1 MCVANRQ
8 GFRPAQAQ
16 LCCNHGRA
24 PGGTEAEPRFSWP
37 VPAFG
42 RQHWRAPR
50 HLAHRGHTGPLQPP
64 SLGQTPRQRLGAA
77 TLQGTRHG
85 SHGLLRH
92 ASQRQHRHHHHAE
105 GGSDWLCTA
114 SLCARTTTKR
124 KGFQMKRNDAKS
136 RVWNGTAMAHGTSR
150 GLHSTRRLG
159 VSISSFSVH
168 RSCPMVGE
176 PWQFIWSLVC

>member
-1 MCVANRQ
+1 M
-8 GFRPAQAQ
+8 G
-16 LCCNHGRA
+16 GRRA
-24 PGGTEAEPRFSWP
+24 GRRRN
-37 VPAFG
+37 PAFHG
-42 RQHWRAPR
+42 PCLHSAVSTGVRLDIWPTGDTQ
-50 HLAHRGHTGPLQPP
+50 GHCSPP